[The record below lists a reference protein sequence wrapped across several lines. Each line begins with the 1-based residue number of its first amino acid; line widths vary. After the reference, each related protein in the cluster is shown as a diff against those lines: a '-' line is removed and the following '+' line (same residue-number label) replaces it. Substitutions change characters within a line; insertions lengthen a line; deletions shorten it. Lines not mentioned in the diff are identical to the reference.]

1 MQFVKMHALGND
13 YVYIDC
19 VRERVEISSDLIRR
33 MSDRHTGIGADGVI
47 LILPSERAV
56 CRMQM
61 FNADGTEGQMCG
73 NGMRCIAKYVYGAGY
88 ASSTEFDIETVPG
101 LRRQWVK
108 LRQGNVYE
116 VTSTLG
122 RPGLQRAQVPMKG
135 EGSSV
140 GVPLS
145 LPGRELTLTGVSL
158 GNPHTVVFVENVNEY
173 PCEEVG
179 PQIEHHPLFPERTNV
194 EFVQVLSRE
203 RLRMRIWERG
213 TGMTMASGSGSTA
226 SVVAAVENGL
236 AERKVTVE
244 LPLGEIRVEYPEEGD
259 LLMTGE
265 VHKVFEGRWDPD

>member
-1 MQFVKMHALGND
+1 MQFIKMHALGND
-13 YVYIDC
+13 YVYVDC
-19 VRERVEISSDLIRR
+19 FKEKGEFTPALVRSMV
-33 MSDRHTGIGADGVI
+33 DRHTGVGADGVI

-56 CRMQM
+56 CRMRM
-61 FNADGTEGQMCG
+61 LNPDGSEGEMCG
-73 NGMRCIAKYVYGAGY
+73 NGMRCIAKYVYEAGY
-88 ASSTEFDIETVPG
+88 APSTEFDIETVPG
-101 LRRQWVK
+101 IRHQWVK
-108 LRQGNVYE
+108 VKDGKVYE

-122 RPGLQRAQVPMKG
+122 RPGLERAQVPMEG

-145 LPGRELTLTGVSL
+145 LPDRELTVTGVSL
-158 GNPHTVVFVENVNEY
+158 GNPHAVIFVDDVNGY

-179 PQIEHHPLFPERTNV
+179 PQVENHPLFPERANV
-194 EFVQVLSRE
+194 EFVQVLSRQ

-226 SVVAAVENGL
+226 SVVAAVENDL
-236 AERKVTVE
+236 ADRKATVE
-244 LPLGEIRVEYPEEGD
+244 LPLGEIRVEYPEKSD